1 VRFPFEDCL
10 NLADEAFKDRT
21 GMARVPFPSLLITAS
36 GSPLVISNM
45 GRGCMSHCAEQTL
58 LGITL
63 WQGKMAAWAICP
75 LSWLSRSQSVEAE
88 MPRPMWAS

>member
-1 VRFPFEDCL
+1 
-10 NLADEAFKDRT
+10 
-21 GMARVPFPSLLITAS
+21 
-36 GSPLVISNM
+36 
-45 GRGCMSHCAEQTL
+45 MSHCAEQTL